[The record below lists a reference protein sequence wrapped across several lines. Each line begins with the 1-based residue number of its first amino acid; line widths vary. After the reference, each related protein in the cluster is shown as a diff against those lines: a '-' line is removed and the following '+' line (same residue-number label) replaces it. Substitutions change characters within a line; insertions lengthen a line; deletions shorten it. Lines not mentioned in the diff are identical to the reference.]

1 MLAGG
6 FSFAAKMVE
15 QNLQEATL
23 PMIRPL
29 HERKFAGKPLKSLK
43 LYYDPFGE
51 NEMCV
56 ELAFT
61 DGEIA
66 SVCIG
71 PGRPQII
78 SATVCFEPESSA
90 VQDEEEEDRACSRSD
105 VIDLIAR

>member
-6 FSFAAKMVE
+6 FSFVPKMIE
-15 QNLQEATL
+15 QNFEEATL

-29 HERKFAGKPLKSLK
+29 HERNFAGKPLKSLK

-61 DGEIA
+61 DGEIE

-78 SATVCFEPESSA
+78 SAMVCFEPA
-90 VQDEEEEDRACSRSD
+90 AQNEEEEERACSRSD
-105 VIDLIAR
+105 LVDLIAR